1 MQKERKTIPLSK
13 LMLNKG
19 QIDWLPKNPRQW
31 TKDQMALM
39 IKSLDEDPDFMEDR
53 PPLVVPLPEDERGRF
68 VVFAGN
74 ERTDGEKRRKAV
86 KELACIVYVPETEED
101 RTTIVR
107 RAMKDNGHFADW
119 DEDTIANEWDI
130 FLPNFADWGVN
141 LPFLTEEEQKEQ
153 GIGEEFSDK
162 IGEVLYEPKQ
172 TAHKV
177 SDLYKDE
184 GAKFSQMIE
193 ALQDEDLKK
202 MLRLR
207 AAWFTDFDF
216 AKVADYYAYQASP
229 EEQRVFEALG
239 LVLLDKDQLIE
250 NGFANIIADFE
261 DEDNH

>member
-1 MQKERKTIPLSK
+1 
-13 LMLNKG
+13 
-19 QIDWLPKNPRQW
+19 
-31 TKDQMALM
+31 M

-68 VVFAGN
+68 IVFAGN

-86 KELACIVYVPETEED
+86 KELACIVYVPESEED
-101 RTTIVR
+101 QKTIIR

-119 DEDTIANEWDI
+119 DEDTLANEWDI
-130 FLPNFADWGVN
+130 FLPELASWGVN

-153 GIGEEFSDK
+153 EIGEEFSDN
-162 IGEVLYEPKQ
+162 IGKVLYDPKD

-177 SDLYKDE
+177 GDLYKDE
-184 GAKFSQMIE
+184 GAKFAQMIE

-207 AAWFTDFDF
+207 AAWFTEFDF
-216 AKVADYYAYQASP
+216 AKVADYYAYQATP

-261 DEDNH
+261 DEENH

>member
-1 MQKERKTIPLSK
+1 MQKERKTISLGK

-53 PPLVVPLPEDERGRF
+53 PPLVVPLEGEERERY

-86 KELACIVYVPETEED
+86 KALDCIVYLPESDED

-153 GIGEEFSDK
+153 GLGEEFSDK
-162 IGEVLYEPKQ
+162 IGQVLYEPKETQ
-172 TAHKV
+172 HKA

-202 MLRLR
+202 CSGSGRPGSRTLISPRWPIITLTRRPRRSSASSRLWVLCSWTRTRSSRTDLRI
-207 AAWFTDFDF
+207 
-216 AKVADYYAYQASP
+216 S
-229 EEQRVFEALG
+229 
-239 LVLLDKDQLIE
+239 
-250 NGFANIIADFE
+250 
-261 DEDNH
+261 